1 MRLAALFT
9 VFNGLE
15 LLEKAIENILPQ
27 VDEVIIAYQ
36 EVSNKGNLSIDVYP
50 AVKKYIGKA
59 KFTVVKFQPV
69 AGINTKENERSKHNL
84 LLEQAK
90 KLHCTHFVFM
100 ATDHFYLPHEFA
112 KAKAEVRHDVTFT
125 AMYTYYKHPTWQLT
139 PIEEYYMPFIC
150 KLYPDT
156 KVVKCRSAFYP
167 CRVDP
172 ALMINTCATY
182 RILSK
187 ELIMLHHYS
196 MIRDDIRDKFANA
209 ASSIRWSPQQVQ
221 TFIDEFEN
229 YNPEENKGITY
240 FQGRKVRVVPDYF
253 ELQPHFTKW

>member
-1 MRLAALFT
+1 MKLAALLT

-15 LLEKAIENILPQ
+15 LLDKAIENILPH
-27 VDEVIIAYQ
+27 VDELIIAYQ
-36 EVSNKGNLSIDVYP
+36 EVSNKGNLSTDVYP
-50 AVKKYIGKA
+50 AVKKYIGID
-59 KFTVVKFQPV
+59 KFHVIKFSTVP
-69 AGINTKENERSKHNL
+69 GINTKENERSKHNL
-84 LLEQAK
+84 LLDQAK
-90 KLHCTHFVFM
+90 KLNCTHFIFM
-100 ATDHFYLPHEFA
+100 ATDHFYLPEEFA
-112 KAKAEVRHDVTFT
+112 AAKQQVRHDVTFT
-125 AMYTYYKHPTWQLT
+125 AMYTYYKNPTWQLT

-196 MIRDDIRDKFANA
+196 MIRDDIRNKFANA
-209 ASSIRWSPQQVQ
+209 AASIRWSPAQVD
-221 TFIDEFEN
+221 TFIREYEN

-240 FQGRKVRVVPDYF
+240 FGGRTVKVVPDYF
-253 ELQPHFTKW
+253 GLA